1 MVFIAQG
8 IRLELLTTA
17 PMYSSNSL
25 QVDFFISQHQKN
37 EQSYCFLRK
46 KLYFCNR
53 KRNL

>member
-25 QVDFFISQHQKN
+25 QVDFLYPNIKKMNNPIVFCEKN
-37 EQSYCFLRK
+37 YIFAIEK
-46 KLYFCNR
+46 EI
-53 KRNL
+53 